1 MHILIRLPQ
10 RITEK
15 RIRVLIVGGITLFC
29 VGLIIS
35 GWALTKHQPAHFTGK
50 DTLAVNAPIE
60 GQDIQFSS
68 EATKPKL
75 QGQNYFVN
83 YRLQREQSRQEEKTM
98 LSAVLNSN
106 IAATKEE
113 AQNKWLQLT
122 NRISKEDEIEN
133 LLKIK
138 GFQDAI
144 AEAAPSS
151 VNVFIYAPSVTP
163 NEISVIQ
170 NIVQRV
176 TTVRLDQINISVKN
190 P

>member
-1 MHILIRLPQ
+1 MHILIHLPQ
-10 RITEK
+10 SLSNK
-15 RIRVLIVGGITLFC
+15 RVRVGILSGSIFFIIGLLIV
-29 VGLIIS
+29 
-35 GWALTKHQPAHFTGK
+35 GWALTKNQPTHFTGK
-50 DTLAVNAPIE
+50 NTLAVNAQIE
-60 GQDIQFSS
+60 GQNIQFSS
-68 EATKPKL
+68 EAAKPKL

-83 YRLQREQSRQEEKTM
+83 YRLQREQSRQEEKSM

-106 IAATKEE
+106 IAATKED
-113 AQNKWLQLT
+113 AQKKWLQLT

-144 AEAAPSS
+144 AEVAPNS

-163 NEISVIQ
+163 NEISIIQ
-170 NIVQRV
+170 NIVQQATSV
-176 TTVRLDQINISVKN
+176 HLDQINISVRN

>member
-1 MHILIRLPQ
+1 MHVLIRLSR
-10 RITEK
+10 RINEK
-15 RIRVLIVGGITLFC
+15 RIRVLIIGGITLFC
-29 VGLIIS
+29 ISLIIW
-35 GWALTKHQPAHFTGK
+35 GWALTKHQPTHFTGK

-60 GQDIQFSS
+60 GQNIQFSS
-68 EATKPKL
+68 EAMQPRL

-122 NRISKEDEIEN
+122 TRISKEDEIEN

-138 GFQDAI
+138 GFQDAV
-144 AEAAPSS
+144 AEVAPSS
-151 VNVFIYAPSVTP
+151 VNVFICAPSLMP

-176 TTVRLDQINISVKN
+176 TAVRLDEINISVKK